1 MNNNIIKSLRQTLL
15 CTVAAASVS
24 IGFMACSSDETFVT
38 QNATATAPAQAYRV
52 IVPANMG
59 VGETRAI
66 VYNDETKCYD
76 ALFETNSQIN
86 LFNVTKQAWSGKLT
100 DENGVQ
106 GVYLYPDANAKT
118 ANLIGELSFYKWDG
132 EKMTDVTVVPEV
144 GDTLMLFYDKEYGGS
159 SISYNR
165 NFSYGDSE
173 IEYAVATVKIT
184 SIEDGVIKTS
194 NAFFEHP
201 QSIYKIN
208 FTGIGSGVKIK
219 KVNIESE
226 QNKLVR
232 YYYPLDD
239 NRWANSFGPVTYNY
253 EGEGRDPQ
261 EQTFMLR
268 FANNSYS
275 ETSGSGDVITFR
287 ALASDGHYYSGN
299 KTVTNDLD
307 NGLYYLADVTVKDAG
322 LALTLTNNTTGE
334 KAEIGEWNAISTKD
348 ASYTLENLGFDNLF
362 EWYGGSQTL
371 TLKGVTI
378 NNIRGCLS
386 VFTNSGDL
394 ENTSVHNL
402 VLDGENTLYRSE
414 SYSQAMTV
422 YENSTLHIS
431 EASSGGMLTV
441 NSTAMGIRKNAKV
454 ILESGVVTINGSLEG
469 YDDSSF
475 IISKGGKLRIANN
488 SYIREGLIKAADGYV
503 LLLSQEGGYTVYTVT
518 EDDGSGLAKSIW
530 VTPTI
535 TVGYY
540 RGNNYSRWT
549 GDGRLNVVVTPE
561 NAKDKSVT
569 YKMSDPNV
577 IKIEEVSD
585 GYNISPIDFGVTTVT
600 LTTNDGSNLSAEC
613 VITVKPLG
621 GIWYEEYNV
630 DVAPDSKPF
639 INPLK
644 QEGNITSIIYTS
656 SDTSVAT
663 VDAEGKVTITAG
675 AAVGQSVTIRATAT
689 VTDDGEYYYPEW
701 CAASYT
707 VKLVPSTGQGEREDY
722 NTPGTW

>member
-15 CTVAAASVS
+15 CTVAAAAVS

-38 QNATATAPAQAYRV
+38 QNATATAPAQSYRV

-100 DENGVQ
+100 DENWVQ

-144 GDTLMLFYDKEYGGS
+144 GDALMLFYDKNYAGS

-165 NFSYGDSE
+165 NFSYGDAE

-232 YYYPLDD
+232 YYYPLD
-239 NRWANSFGPVTYNY
+239 NEWANSFGHVTYNY

-268 FANNSYS
+268 FANNSS

-287 ALASDGHYYSGN
+287 AVASDGHYYSGN
-299 KTVTNDLD
+299 KTVTNDLE

-334 KAEIGEWNAISTKD
+334 KAEIGEWNYISTKD

-386 VFTNSGDL
+386 VFTNSEDL

-488 SYIREGLIKAADGYV
+488 SYIREGLIKAAEGYV
-503 LLLSQEGGYTVYTVT
+503 LTVSLDDEYLVYTAI
-518 EDDGSGLAKSIW
+518 EDDGSGLAKSI
-530 VTPTI
+530 
-535 TVGYY
+535 
-540 RGNNYSRWT
+540 
-549 GDGRLNVVVTPE
+549 VVTPATATLFYSSSSRQGINLRAYVYPE
-561 NAKDKSVT
+561 TATDKSVT
-569 YKMSDPNV
+569 WTTSNPDV
-577 IKIEEVSD
+577 VQVEED
-585 GYNISPIDFGVTTVT
+585 GHVYSTGVGTAIVT
-600 LTTNDGSNLSAEC
+600 ATTNDGTGLSAKCE
-613 VITVKPLG
+613 ITVKPVG
-621 GIWYEEYNV
+621 GIWYEYENRGV
-630 DVAPDSKPF
+630 NVAPESKPF
-639 INPLK
+639 INPLV
-644 QEGNITSIIYTS
+644 QVGNITSITYTS

-663 VDAEGKVTITAG
+663 VNATTGEVTIAAG
-675 AAVGQSVTIRATAT
+675 ATVGQSVTITATAT
-689 VTDDGEYYYPEW
+689 VEEDGKYIYPEW
-701 CAASYT
+701 RRTDSYT
-707 VKLVPSTGQGEREDY
+707 VTLVSATGQGEREDY